1 MANQPLTA
9 HDQVILECDHLQ
21 TLLDILRQRGFRVL
35 GPTKRDSAIV
45 YAELT
50 SAQELPAGWTD
61 RQDGGSYSLESR
73 EDGALFGFSSGPQ
86 CWKKFLMP
94 PVMRLWQAHR
104 NNGTFKITPDSR
116 DEPQYAF
123 LGVRPCDLAAIGI
136 QDSVFMTGD
145 FADPGYRARREKAF
159 VIVANCTRA
168 GGTCFCASMQTGPR
182 ATAGFD
188 LALTEV
194 LAPERH
200 YFVVEV
206 GTPAGREIIKEL
218 NCRPATEEEVKAADG
233 AVKQAADQMGRHLD
247 AAGLREMLYRNY
259 EHPRWDNVATRCLTC
274 ANCTMV
280 CPTCFCTTVEDTT
293 DLKGE
298 SAERSRK
305 WDSCF
310 TVEFS
315 YIHGGS
321 IRSTPRA
328 RYRQW
333 MIHKLAG
340 FIDQFGASGCVG
352 CGRCITWC
360 PVGIDIT
367 AEAQA
372 IRDTEAP
379 TITNKGNSNGEP

>member
-9 HDQVILECDHLQ
+9 HDQVILECSHLQ
-21 TLLDILRQRGFRVL
+21 ALLDNLKQRGYRIL
-35 GPTKRDSAIV
+35 GPTRRDGAIV
-45 YAELT
+45 YAEL
-50 SAQELPAGWTD
+50 SSLGELPAGWTD
-61 RQDGGSYSLESR
+61 RQDGGSYSLEPR
-73 EDGALFGFSSGPQ
+73 EDGALFGYSNGPQ

-94 PVMRLWQAHR
+94 PALRLWHAQR
-104 NNGTFKITPDSR
+104 NNGTFKIIPDPP
-116 DEPQYAF
+116 DTPQYAF
-123 LGVRPCDLAAIGI
+123 LGVRPCDLAAMGI
-136 QDSVFMTGD
+136 QDSVFMTGA

-159 VIVANCTRA
+159 LIVANCTRA

-182 ATAGFD
+182 AKAGFD

-194 LAPERH
+194 VSREQH
-200 YFVVEV
+200 YFVTEV
-206 GTPAGREIIKEL
+206 GTPAGREVVRDL
-218 NCRPATEEEVKAADG
+218 HCRPASEVES
-233 AVKQAADQMGRHLD
+233 QAAESAVQQASDQMGRHLD
-247 AAGLREMLYRNY
+247 TAGLKEMLYRNY
-259 EHPRWDNVATRCLTC
+259 EHARWDNVAVRCLTC

-280 CPTCFCTTVEDTT
+280 CPTCFCTTIEDTT

-298 SAERSRK
+298 AAERWRK

-310 TVEFS
+310 TTEFS

-372 IRDTEAP
+372 IRESEAS
-379 TITNKGNSNGEP
+379 TITHKGNSHGES